1 MKHTLHHIITGLSE
15 NTNHLYYYG
24 STAILKYKKQN
35 IELYKILTDLNI
47 TQIVPLVKNIQF
59 CPGLA
64 SHCYFVT
71 EDQKIILIRTIDSS
85 ITVKE
90 DSQINFLKETQLTDN
105 MLHFFYHPG
114 LKKYLTTGNFYS
126 LRKNTISSAD
136 LREMDI
142 EDILDLTY
150 LIGTLSVYPDYIIFC
165 EDQVDLNF
173 KDCQF
178 LLEKCFCSNNPYLVL
193 KFLDE
198 IKLLPRIFP
207 FLYQLKGIEQDRLL
221 HPEGDVF
228 DHTLNC
234 FQFIKAPS
242 LELFYGLLL
251 HDYGKSDQKQKN
263 FSQHSTLGSNM
274 VKKLLKPYAYSDDF
288 VQKVEYLVEHHMVNS
303 FFYRIDGQH
312 QLAIFNQPIARD
324 LMRLY
329 KADTL
334 GSIGKLDH
342 YLDILSKLK
351 KNKRIKTF

>member
-1 MKHTLHHIITGLSE
+1 MKSILCGLS
-15 NTNHLYYYG
+15 TD
-24 STAILKYKKQN
+24 IFLKFFVFKSSRECNNGNPQ
-35 IELYKILTDLNI
+35 
-47 TQIVPLVKNIQF
+47 
-59 CPGLA
+59 GLA
-64 SHCYFVT
+64 ASVYDNFRFSLIKGYIYPFVFFCLYLLRYCFAC
-71 EDQKIILIRTIDSS
+71 DIYQVKTIVALWTAHNLGD
-85 ITVKE
+85 E
-90 DSQINFLKETQLTDN
+90 CFFFLL
-105 MLHFFYHPG
+105 G

-198 IKLLPRIFP
+198 IKLLPKIFP
-207 FLYQLKGIEQDRLL
+207 FLYHLKGIEQDRLL

-251 HDYGKSDQKQKN
+251 HVS
-263 FSQHSTLGSNM
+263 L
-274 VKKLLKPYAYSDDF
+274 
-288 VQKVEYLVEHHMVNS
+288 
-303 FFYRIDGQH
+303 
-312 QLAIFNQPIARD
+312 
-324 LMRLY
+324 
-329 KADTL
+329 
-334 GSIGKLDH
+334 
-342 YLDILSKLK
+342 
-351 KNKRIKTF
+351 